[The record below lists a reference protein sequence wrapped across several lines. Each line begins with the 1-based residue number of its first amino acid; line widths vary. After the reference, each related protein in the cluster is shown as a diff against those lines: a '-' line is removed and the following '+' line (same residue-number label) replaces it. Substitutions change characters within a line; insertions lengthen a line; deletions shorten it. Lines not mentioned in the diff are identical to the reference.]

1 MIFNSQFLL
10 TIIGVNTMAKS
21 WYVLHTYSGHEN
33 KVKLN
38 LRQQINSKGRVHV
51 EEDDIK
57 VPTQQVTEI
66 KDGKKKISTKT
77 SFPGYVL
84 INIDLDGELGD
95 ELKYIIRNTTGVM
108 GFVGSNTNPIPLE
121 NEEVDNILTGG
132 DRRAQ
137 EEAKQALDFSTG
149 DKVKV
154 VDGPFSGFSGVIDEL
169 NEEKSKLRLMI
180 SIFGRSTP
188 VELEFHQVEKSQE
201 S

>member
-1 MIFNSQFLL
+1 M
-10 TIIGVNTMAKS
+10 VKS

-38 LRQQINSKGRVHV
+38 LRQRINSMGKADID
-51 EEDDIK
+51 EEDIK

-66 KDGKKKISTKT
+66 KDGKKRTLTKT

-84 INIDLDGELGD
+84 INIELND
-95 ELKYIIRNTTGVM
+95 ELWYVVRSTPGVM
-108 GFVGSNTNPIPLE
+108 GFVGSGTNPIPLE
-121 NEEVDNILTGG
+121 DEEVENILSGG

-137 EEAKQALDFSTG
+137 EEAKHAFDFSTG

-154 VDGPFSGFSGVIDEL
+154 IDGPFTGFSGVIDEL
-169 NEEKSKLRLMI
+169 NEEKSKLKLMI

-188 VELEFHQVEKSQE
+188 VELEFHQVEKADFS
-201 S
+201 

>member
-1 MIFNSQFLL
+1 M
-10 TIIGVNTMAKS
+10 TKS

-38 LRQQINSKGRVHV
+38 LRQRINSMGKADID
-51 EEDDIK
+51 EEEIK

-66 KDGKKKISTKT
+66 KDGKKRTLTKT

-84 INIDLDGELGD
+84 INIELND
-95 ELKYIIRNTTGVM
+95 ELWYVVRSTPGVM
-108 GFVGSNTNPIPLE
+108 GFVGSGTNPIPLE
-121 NEEVDNILTGG
+121 DEEVENILSGG

-137 EEAKQALDFSTG
+137 EEAKHAFDFSAG

-154 VDGPFSGFSGVIDEL
+154 IDGPFTGFSGVIDEL
-169 NEEKSKLRLMI
+169 NEEKSKLKLMI

-188 VELEFHQVEKSQE
+188 VELEFHQVEKSDI